1 MGWATGWS
9 DESSPA
15 TYAILRPAGRGVLL
29 LAGVGL
35 RLGLERILQD
45 ELNQSLQAALILAE
59 PWVNS
64 DNGRLSLSQEGELP
78 PQLPPD
84 LALLLY
90 SPQGL
95 VEALG
100 QKPRPLPVAQ
110 TGCFAAVGWW
120 FCGRKVEGATLLAG
134 RPLAGIEDSLTALNR
149 VLWVVAPGALLLAL
163 GLGYFLVGRAL
174 SPVRILTEAAR
185 ERAVGRIWNRPLP
198 QPPVRDELF
207 TLSQAFNA
215 LLESL
220 GELIENERRFTQD
233 AAHELRTPL
242 TVLLGRLEQAQ
253 EKNLDPQVAR
263 ALEQAYRSAQR
274 LLALVEKLLHLA
286 RAEAGQGL
294 LREPVLLNRMLS
306 EEVEDLRPLF
316 EAKGLALRV
325 FLPEEPLEVMGDRL
339 ALGLAL
345 RNLLENALK
354 FTVAGE
360 VRLTLRKEGQEAL
373 LQVEDTGG
381 GFPEEALPHLFERF
395 YQARVEHRRSGSG
408 LGLALVA
415 AIVRWHGGTVKAVN
429 LSPGAQIGVR
439 LPLHIGSGR

>member
-1 MGWATGWS
+1 MSLRLRLTLF
-9 DESSPA
+9 
-15 TYAILRPAGRGVLL
+15 YALLVGGVLL

-35 RLGLERILQD
+35 RLGLERILRS
-45 ELNQSLQAALILAE
+45 ELDQSLHAALILAG

-64 DNGRLSLSQEGELP
+64 DNGQLSLSQEGELL

-84 LALLLY
+84 LTLLLFG
-90 SPQGL
+90 PQGL

-100 QKPRPLPVAQ
+100 KKPQPLPSPRE
-110 TGCFAAVGWW
+110 GCFTTGSWRL
-120 FCGRKVEGATLLAG
+120 CGRTVEKATLLAG
-134 RPLAGIEDSLTALNR
+134 RPLAGLEESLAALDR
-149 VLWVVAPGALLLAL
+149 ILWVVAPGALLLAL
-163 GLGYFLVGRAL
+163 GLGYLLMGRAL
-174 SPVRILTEAAR
+174 NPVRLLTQAAR

-198 QPPVRDELF
+198 EPAVRDELF
-207 TLSQAFNA
+207 TLSRAFNE
-215 LLESL
+215 LLQSL
-220 GELIENERRFTQD
+220 GELIESERRFTQD

-253 EKNLDPQVAR
+253 EENRDPQVAR
-263 ALEQAYRSAQR
+263 ALEHAHRSAGR
-274 LLALVEKLLHLA
+274 MLALVEKLLHLA

-294 LREPVLLNRMLS
+294 LREPLLLNRLLA
-306 EEVEDLRPLF
+306 EEAEDLRPLF

-325 FLPEEPLEVMGDRL
+325 FLWEEPLEVMGDRL

-354 FTVAGE
+354 FTAAGE

-381 GFPEEALPHLFERF
+381 GFPEEALPHVFQRF
-395 YQARVEHRRSGSG
+395 YQARVEHRRNGSG

-415 AIVRWHGGTVKAVN
+415 AIVRWHGGTVKAAN
-429 LSPGAQIGVR
+429 LPQGAQIGVR
-439 LPLHIGSGR
+439 LPLRTGSAR

>member
-1 MGWATGWS
+1 MSLRLRLTLF
-9 DESSPA
+9 
-15 TYAILRPAGRGVLL
+15 YALLVGGVLL

-35 RLGLERILQD
+35 RLGLERILRG
-45 ELNQSLQAALILAE
+45 ELDQSLQAALILAG

-64 DNGRLSLSQEGELP
+64 DNGRPSLSQEGELP

-90 SPQGL
+90 GPQGR
-95 VEALG
+95 VESWG
-100 QKPRPLPVAQ
+100 QKPQPLPAAR
-110 TGCFAAVGWW
+110 TGCFAAGGWR
-120 FCGRKVEGATLLAG
+120 FCGREVEGATLLAG
-134 RPLAGIEDSLTALNR
+134 RPLAGLEESLLALNR
-149 VLWVVAPGALLLAL
+149 VLWVALPGALLLAL

-174 SPVRILTEAAR
+174 SPVRLLTQAAR

-220 GELIENERRFTQD
+220 GELIESERRFTQD

-253 EKNLDPQVAR
+253 EQNRDPQVAK
-263 ALEQAYRSAQR
+263 ALAHAYRSAQR
-274 LLALVEKLLHLA
+274 MLALVEKLLHLA

-294 LREPVLLNRMLS
+294 LREPLLLNRLLA
-306 EEVEDLRPLF
+306 EEAEDLRPLF

-325 FLPEEPLEVMGDRL
+325 FLSEEPLEMMGDRL

-354 FTVAGE
+354 FTAAGE
-360 VRLTLRKEGQEAL
+360 VRLTLRKEGQEAVVL
-373 LQVEDTGG
+373 VEDTGG

-395 YQARVEHRRSGSG
+395 YQAQVEHRRSGSG

-415 AIVRWHGGTVKAVN
+415 AIVRWHGGSVKAAN
-429 LSPGAQIGVR
+429 LPQGAQIGVR
-439 LPLHIGSGR
+439 LPLRTESAG